1 MTERAPFDFT
11 VRTFASGTPWIMAEQ
26 MSGNMLLG
34 GVLGFDLKT
43 GTTLEEAR
51 TIAQFMQKHIVGLV
65 LTL

>member
-1 MTERAPFDFT
+1 MDHG
-11 VRTFASGTPWIMAEQ
+11 RTNVG
-26 MSGNMLLG
+26 
-34 GVLGFDLKT
+34 GFDLKT